1 MMRKTAWMGLI
12 VAAAVVAAGAQTAPQ
27 NANDRVT
34 VPFSDPSRPGT
45 VTVKLISGGMTV
57 RGADRRDVSIESAPL
72 TDRER
77 SRTTN
82 DANASGLRRL
92 TSPTGLVVEE
102 ENNQM
107 SVRTSSVNSRT
118 NLDIVVPTRT
128 NLKLSAVNGGEI
140 VVEGVQGEIETNNVN
155 GSIALT
161 NVSGSVVAHSTNGK
175 VVATLRQVTTDTPMA
190 FTSLNGNVDVT
201 VPPAT
206 KANLRLRTDNGD
218 VFTDFDIQVRPNTGT
233 PVVRDSRQNGG
244 RYRIEVDKSI
254 YGTINGGGPEFEL
267 RTFNGNVYLRKGSQ

>member
-1 MMRKTAWMGLI
+1 MRTAAWMGVVL
-12 VAAAVVAAGAQTAPQ
+12 VAAVVASGAQTTTQ
-27 NANDRVT
+27 NTSEHVT

-45 VTVKLISGGMTV
+45 VTVKLVSGGITV
-57 RGADRRDVSIESAPL
+57 RAADRRDVSIQSEPL
-72 TDRER
+72 ADRGR
-77 SRTTN
+77 TSSRD
-82 DANASGLRRL
+82 DANAAGLHRL

-102 ENNQM
+102 ENNTM
-107 SVRTSSVNSRT
+107 TIRTSRVNARAT
-118 NLDIVVPTRT
+118 LEIQVPTRT
-128 NLKLSAVNGGEI
+128 DLKLSTVNGGAI
-140 VVEGVQGEIETNNVN
+140 LVEGVQGEIEANNVN
-155 GSIALT
+155 GSITLT

-175 VVATLRQVTTDTPMA
+175 VVATLREITAGTPMA

-218 VFTDFDIQVRPNTGT
+218 VFSDFDVQVKPSTGN
-233 PVVRDSRQNGG
+233 PVVQDTRRTDG

-254 YGTINGGGPEFEL
+254 YGAINGGGPEFEL